1 MEYFIKKVNNL
12 EMHYTKNDENL
23 LKQVESCIQEIEIF
37 LQNEYYFKS
46 FDLKVLICPSVEEY
60 IIQTRKLKEE
70 YESWMIGCSLQEEH
84 KIVLLSP
91 TVIQDATI
99 EDLLKIVKHE
109 MVHFIFDTNI
119 VNAKP
124 AEWISEGIAILLAD
138 QTDLRYVSLTEYP
151 KIDQISSEDDFA
163 DNGGYDYAG
172 IYVWHFID
180 KFGKDAFLK
189 VYRDSSVIK
198 EYLNSGF
205 EYEAISN
212 YLEQKKK

>member
-1 MEYFIKKVNNL
+1 MEYFIKKENNI
-12 EMHYTKNDENL
+12 EINYTKNDENL
-23 LKQVESCIQEIEIF
+23 LKQVESCIQEIEVF
-37 LQNEYYFKS
+37 LQKEYCFKS
-46 FDLKVLICPSVEEY
+46 SNLKVLICPSVEEY
-60 IIQTRKLKEE
+60 IIQTGTSKEE
-70 YESWMIGCSLQEEH
+70 YESWMIGCSLQQEH

-138 QTDLRYVSLTEYP
+138 QTDLRYVSSTEYP

-172 IYVWHFID
+172 IYVWYFID
-180 KFGKDAFLK
+180 KFGKAAFLK
-189 VYRDSSVIK
+189 IYQNSNNINR
-198 EYLNSGF
+198 YLYSNY
-205 EYEAISN
+205 EYEAISK
-212 YLEQKKK
+212 YIEQKKK